1 MKPRSYSRRALTAAF
16 SFFLSLWIAQGL
28 RAELGNDN
36 PNGPAGDYNGSVT
49 SAGYYDPFTGNA
61 KRVID
66 DITVPGS
73 VGAYPLK
80 WGLGIWPQLPPQY
93 EPGPEG
99 SIGYPDGRS
108 VDLYDAGGGSYLPM
122 RRALDQVRE
131 YVLKTGGGDYGL
143 GYYDLLL
150 GDGGKVRFGPVP
162 GVGLAPQAIVDPYG
176 LTTTLSYLSGRLDKI
191 TEPGGRYLKIKLYHP
206 HVDGQLGLCSHVLL
220 NQQCRS
226 L

>member
-80 WGLGIWPQLPPQY
+80 WSRCLNTRGTVASFFGQGGDWTHSYSWGLGIWPQLPPNMN
-93 EPGPEG
+93 PVPKAGLVIPMA
-99 SIGYPDGRS
+99 GRS
-108 VDLYDAGGGSYLPM
+108 ISMTLEEDLI
-122 RRALDQVRE
+122 
-131 YVLKTGGGDYGL
+131 
-143 GYYDLLL
+143 
-150 GDGGKVRFGPVP
+150 F
-162 GVGLAPQAIVDPYG
+162 
-176 LTTTLSYLSGRLDKI
+176 
-191 TEPGGRYLKIKLYHP
+191 
-206 HVDGQLGLCSHVLL
+206 
-220 NQQCRS
+220 QCGAH
-226 L
+226 